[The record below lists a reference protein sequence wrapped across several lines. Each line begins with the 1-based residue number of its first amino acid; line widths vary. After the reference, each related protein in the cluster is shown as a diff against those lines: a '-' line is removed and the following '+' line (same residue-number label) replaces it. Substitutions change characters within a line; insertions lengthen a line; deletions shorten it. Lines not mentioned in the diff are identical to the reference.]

1 MRTYEK
7 THPWLTFSI
16 DLRKA
21 GPNLWMLLGEA
32 QSKCE
37 HIAGVPLRPSTAER
51 LHQIYLA
58 KGIAATTAIEGN
70 TLSEEEVLARIE
82 GKKTLPPSKEYLGQ
96 EVDNILK
103 ACSLIGESLFKG
115 ESTELSVQSIR
126 NYNHMVLENL
136 SLEEGVVPGEIR
148 KHAVGVGRYR
158 GAPAEDCEY
167 LMETLFSWLNGET
180 FRSPGGS
187 TIAYGLIKAITAHLY
202 LAWIHPFGDGNG
214 RTARLVEF
222 QILLAAGV
230 PSAAAH
236 LLSNHYNETRQEY
249 YRQLEKSSQSG
260 SEVLPFIEYALQ
272 GFVDGLKEQIEAIR
286 EQQWDIAWENYVH
299 EVFVGKT
306 SEKDDRRKYLVLDL
320 TSARKPVPMEK
331 LREVS
336 PRIAAAYA
344 KKTKKTFTRDLNALS
359 KMNLIKPTAEGV
371 IANRGIILAF
381 LPPRRAAESS

>member
-1 MRTYEK
+1 LRTYEK

>member
-1 MRTYEK
+1 
-7 THPWLTFSI
+7 
-16 DLRKA
+16 
-21 GPNLWMLLGEA
+21 MLLGEA

-51 LHQIYLA
+51 LHQVYLA

-70 TLSEEEVLARIE
+70 TLSEEEVMARIE

-115 ESTELSVQSIR
+115 ESGELSVQSIR
-126 NYNHMVLENL
+126 NYNRMVLENL
-136 SLEEGVVPGEIR
+136 SLEVGVVPGEIR

-167 LMETLFSWLNGET
+167 LMETLFSWLNGEP

-214 RTARLVEF
+214 RTARLVEL

-249 YRQLEKSSQSG
+249 YHQLEKSSQSG
-260 SEVLPFIEYALQ
+260 GDVLPFIEYAVQ
-272 GFVDGLKEQIEAIR
+272 GFVDGLKEQLKVIQ
-286 EQQWDIAWENYVH
+286 EQQWDIAWKNYVYD
-299 EVFVGKT
+299 VFTGKT
-306 SEKDDRRKYLVLDL
+306 SEADHRRRDL
-320 TSARKPVPMEK
+320 IIDLSVAKKPVPLEK

-336 PRIAAAYA
+336 PRIAVAYA
-344 KKTKKTFTRDLNALS
+344 KKTKKTFTRDLNTLS
-359 KMNLIKPTAEGV
+359 KMNLIRPTGEGV
-371 IANRGIILAF
+371 IANRDIILAF
-381 LPPRRAAESS
+381 LPARRAAGN